1 MNPDSTPFH
10 EFKPRY
16 DRDGFVVVRQ
26 LLAPS
31 EFDELRHN
39 LDRYIRDVVPT
50 LPDSDA
56 FYLDRM
62 RPETLK
68 QLQHMGCDPYF
79 AGYSRH
85 STWNA
90 LAAALVGEPVEAQP
104 SEWFNKPPA
113 SRSPTPPHQ
122 DNYYFNLVPPNVVTI
137 WMALDP
143 VDMENGCLRYV
154 RGSHLRGVR
163 PHGRSNILGFSQGV
177 TDYGPEDE
185 AQAVAVPLQ
194 PGDVVAHHGNT
205 IHRAD
210 ANVSPTRHRRSFAMV
225 FRGVSCRRDEDSYAR
240 YLAGLKQQH
249 EQLGLKTA

>member
-1 MNPDSTPFH
+1 MPFH

-26 LLAPS
+26 LLAPA
-31 EFDELRHN
+31 EFDDLQRN

-56 FYLDRM
+56 FYIDKS

-79 AGYSRH
+79 AAYARQP
-85 STWNA
+85 TWNA

-113 SRSPTPPHQ
+113 SESPTPPHQ

-143 VDMENGCLRYV
+143 VDEENGCLRYV
-154 RGSHLRGVR
+154 RGSHRRGVR
-163 PHGRSNILGFSQGV
+163 PHGGSNILGFSQGV

-185 AQAVAVPLQ
+185 AQAVPAPLQ

-210 ANVSPTRHRRSFAMV
+210 ANKSRTRNRRSFAMV
-225 FRGVSCRRDEDSYAR
+225 FRGVSCRRDEESYAR